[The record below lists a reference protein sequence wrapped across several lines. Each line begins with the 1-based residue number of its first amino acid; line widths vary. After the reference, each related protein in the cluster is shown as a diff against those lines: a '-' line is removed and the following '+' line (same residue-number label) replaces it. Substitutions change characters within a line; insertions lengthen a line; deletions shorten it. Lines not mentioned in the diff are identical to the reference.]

1 MLNKF
6 IFKGVNNKATRTKKR
21 DVISFGTILGMTFL
35 CFFERIRSKSIALV
49 FQMKK
54 QYAWTHQIQ
63 TKSNEK
69 QI

>member
-21 DVISFGTILGMTFL
+21 DIISFGTILGMTFL

-54 QYAWTHQIQ
+54 QYA
-63 TKSNEK
+63 
-69 QI
+69 